1 MTFIF
6 NKTAFAS
13 VLICFLT
20 LTSAS
25 FGMEQKKVV
34 KSVLNGGSPDYEAAM
49 DFIRNNL
56 PPLLPKELTKE
67 FIDDDDEKI
76 RERIL
81 SAMKLYPPE
90 QIAPFWIEILKN
102 SNGSPFE
109 ISIIEYLGK
118 YKAFSAVIAEKLL
131 APMSEV
137 RNKAAITLKNSADD
151 RILPVILNH
160 ARSSN
165 PINRIY
171 LLEAL
176 NHLYD
181 IRFQK
186 LVISLLNDENKS
198 VRIYAV
204 QCAMD
209 NDIKESVQSIKRLVQ
224 NDNND
229 EVRKRAIQALVFF
242 KDPGAGSI
250 IASVVKEG
258 KKDLSLAAIKALREL
273 KYSSAAGPLSEMLL
287 RDTDDELK
295 AAIIDALANFGR
307 AGNIEGL
314 QHIITKDGDPG
325 LRIRAVYALGEVAEE
340 RNTMDILIAAL
351 SDSDYR
357 VRGEVCSAMGK
368 IRKNRPSQLLL
379 TQIKKDNSRYVR
391 SAALYSIERIKDGK
405 DLIPLFDI
413 YSVERDPVFREMLKD
428 YLRSSMVKLIR

>member
-25 FGMEQKKVV
+25 SGMEQKKLV

-56 PPLLPKELTKE
+56 PPLLPKELTEE
-67 FIDDDDEKI
+67 FIDDDDEAV
-76 RERIL
+76 RGRII

-102 SNGSPFE
+102 SNGSSLE
-109 ISIIEYLGK
+109 IGIIEYLGK

-131 APMSEV
+131 APISEV

-186 LVISLLNDENKS
+186 LV
-198 VRIYAV
+198 V
-204 QCAMD
+204 
-209 NDIKESVQSIKRLVQ
+209 
-224 NDNND
+224 
-229 EVRKRAIQALVFF
+229 
-242 KDPGAGSI
+242 
-250 IASVVKEG
+250 
-258 KKDLSLAAIKALREL
+258 
-273 KYSSAAGPLSEMLL
+273 
-287 RDTDDELK
+287 
-295 AAIIDALANFGR
+295 
-307 AGNIEGL
+307 
-314 QHIITKDGDPG
+314 
-325 LRIRAVYALGEVAEE
+325 
-340 RNTMDILIAAL
+340 
-351 SDSDYR
+351 
-357 VRGEVCSAMGK
+357 
-368 IRKNRPSQLLL
+368 
-379 TQIKKDNSRYVR
+379 
-391 SAALYSIERIKDGK
+391 
-405 DLIPLFDI
+405 
-413 YSVERDPVFREMLKD
+413 
-428 YLRSSMVKLIR
+428 